1 MESFEGNKI
10 IITGG
15 LGFLGSSLAV
25 KLSQAHAKITII
37 DNLAPL
43 YGANYFNL
51 NRANKKNINIIIG
64 DIRNKYLV
72 KDIIKNSDI
81 IFHFA
86 AQVSYID
93 SLNMPYEDLE
103 INVTGTLNIL
113 ESIRKYNKDARLF
126 FASSRMVLGPAVQ
139 NKINEDHPTKPISL
153 YGIHKLTSEN
163 YLLTYHKNFAIRTTI
178 FRITNPYGPKQQIK
192 HSKYSLVGWFI
203 RQAME
208 DKTIEI
214 FGEGKQKRDYIYVD
228 DIINAIIQLTK
239 NEYSSGEIFNVGF
252 GKSTEFR
259 EMVKKI
265 IEVVGKGKI
274 AFVDW
279 PENYENIETGNI
291 QIDISKIIKHTGWKA
306 KIDLE
311 EGIKR
316 TFLFYSKY
324 FDKYVK

>member
-1 MESFEGNKI
+1 MGSFDNKKI

-25 KLSQAHAKITII
+25 KLSQANAKITII
-37 DNLAPL
+37 DNLSPL
-43 YGANYFNL
+43 YGSNYFNL
-51 NRANKKNINIIIG
+51 HKANMKNINIIIG
-64 DIRNKYLV
+64 DIRNKGIF
-72 KDIIKNSDI
+72 KNTIKNSDL

-113 ESIRKYNKDARLF
+113 EAIRSYNKDARLF
-126 FASSRMVLGPAVQ
+126 FSSSRMVLGPAQQ
-139 NKINEDHPTKPISL
+139 NKINEEHPTNPISL

-163 YLLTYHKNFAIRTTI
+163 YLLTYYKDFAIRSTI
-178 FRITNPYGPKQQIK
+178 FRISNPYGPRQQIK

-208 DKTIEI
+208 NKTIEI
-214 FGEGKQKRDYIYVD
+214 FGEGKQTRDYIYVD
-228 DIINAIIQLTK
+228 DIIDAITQLTK
-239 NEYSSGEIFNVGF
+239 NENSSGEIFNIGY

-259 EMVKKI
+259 EMVNKI
-265 IEVVGKGKI
+265 IEIVGKGKI
-274 AFVDW
+274 SFVDW
-279 PENYENIETGNI
+279 PENYEKIETGDI
-291 QIDISKIIKHTGWKA
+291 QIDTSKIFNYTGWKA

-316 TFLFYSKY
+316 TFVYYSKY
-324 FDKYVK
+324 FNKYVK